1 MGTAAIR
8 SWAAPSRS
16 MKPSEGTDSEALQD
30 MLEACAEII
39 ESTQGINVEQFLADR
54 QRMRATAFSIA
65 VLGEAVKRLTR
76 EFRSRHTMIP
86 WQDIAGMRDRLI
98 HGYDTIVW
106 RLVWEAATIQVP
118 PLVEQLREIVRLGG

>member
-1 MGTAAIR
+1 MN
-8 SWAAPSRS
+8 PN
-16 MKPSEGTDSEALQD
+16 EETDRDSLRD

-39 ESTQGINVEQFLADR
+39 ESTQGVDAEQFLADR

-76 EFRSRHTMIP
+76 EFRSRHAMIP

-98 HGYDTIVW
+98 HGYDTILW
-106 RLVWEAATIQVP
+106 RLVWEGAAVDGTAP
-118 PLVEQLREIVRLGG
+118 RNSG